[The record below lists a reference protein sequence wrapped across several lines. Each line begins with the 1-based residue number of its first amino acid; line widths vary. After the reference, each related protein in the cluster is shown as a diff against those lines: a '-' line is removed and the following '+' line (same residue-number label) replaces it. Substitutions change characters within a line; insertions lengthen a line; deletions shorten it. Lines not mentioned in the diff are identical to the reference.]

1 MGPKGLKTLRIV
13 AGVVV
18 EGIDPIHNALVGVDC
33 TCDSIPP
40 RPALLVEL
48 LLVTPPGC
56 GEMGLFM
63 LAPLAGAIGAL
74 SAFPKPI
81 RTVWPLGIPMFPPRR
96 LRTSSLAR
104 IASAWSTKF
113 TKPHSWN
120 GDQKS
125 DQKTMTCESQTF
137 SGRSLKLSMAPYG
150 AKTWISC
157 SLVTELSRFPIQ
169 SERVGV

>member
-1 MGPKGLKTLRIV
+1 MGPNGLKTLRIV

-18 EGIDPIHNALVGVDC
+18 EGMDPIHNALVGVDC
-33 TCDSIPP
+33 TWDSIPP
-40 RPALLVEL
+40 RPALLAEL
-48 LLVTPPGC
+48 LLVIPPGC
-56 GEMGLFM
+56 GDMGLFI

-81 RTVWPLGIPMFPPRR
+81 RTVWPLGIPILPPRR

-104 IASAWSTKF
+104 MASAWSTKF

-120 GDQKS
+120 EDQQS
-125 DQKTMTCESQTF
+125 DRKAVTCQSQTF
-137 SGRSLKLSMAPYG
+137 SGRSLKLSIAPYG

>member
-40 RPALLVEL
+40 RPALLFEL

-56 GEMGLFM
+56 GEIGLFM

-74 SAFPKPI
+74 SAFPKPM
-81 RTVWPLGIPMFPPRR
+81 RTV
-96 LRTSSLAR
+96 
-104 IASAWSTKF
+104 
-113 TKPHSWN
+113 
-120 GDQKS
+120 
-125 DQKTMTCESQTF
+125 
-137 SGRSLKLSMAPYG
+137 
-150 AKTWISC
+150 
-157 SLVTELSRFPIQ
+157 
-169 SERVGV
+169 